1 MKGWRK
7 SNLQKPAVQVL
18 AAWSSLSFRLFCAP
32 PSSCDLDP
40 LTLHIWTVHSSTFS
54 TNYSI
59 DAIVNQV
66 AKFDDY
72 VFLCSTFRNV
82 ERSMASFPTGLSGK
96 SNAEPN
102 LRKARLRKH
111 LKLSPVTQ
119 MSRTHAERTYWHHIP
134 PASHLLAVCHNAR
147 LLLRFVLRL
156 VRRQEV
162 LTLHEQLI
170 TQSCYCTDSPPRLL
184 ESIHPQ

>member
-40 LTLHIWTVHSSTFS
+40 FTLHIWTVHSSTFS
-54 TNYSI
+54 TNYSS

-72 VFLCSTFRNV
+72 VSLLDFSQRGAVDGELPY
-82 ERSMASFPTGLSGK
+82 RSEWQEQRRAK
-96 SNAEPN
+96 SKEGTTEET
-102 LRKARLRKH
+102 
-111 LKLSPVTQ
+111 S
-119 MSRTHAERTYWHHIP
+119 
-134 PASHLLAVCHNAR
+134 
-147 LLLRFVLRL
+147 
-156 VRRQEV
+156 
-162 LTLHEQLI
+162 
-170 TQSCYCTDSPPRLL
+170 
-184 ESIHPQ
+184 